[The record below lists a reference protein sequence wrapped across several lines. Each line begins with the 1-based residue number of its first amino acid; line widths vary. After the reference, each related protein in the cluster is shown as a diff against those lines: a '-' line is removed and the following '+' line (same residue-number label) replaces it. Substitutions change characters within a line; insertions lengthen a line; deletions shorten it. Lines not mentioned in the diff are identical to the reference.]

1 MRSRESCP
9 ILETSGELFIMVLTR
24 DNGKE
29 TCPFGLLF
37 SAMAISYFQNELNS
51 ENAKPETLFIFA
63 HLHPNSVLKFSKEN
77 CEIIP
82 VI

>member
-9 ILETSGELFIMVLTR
+9 ILETSGELFIIVLTR

-37 SAMAISYFQNELNS
+37 SAMAINYIQNELNS
-51 ENAKPETLFIFA
+51 DNAKTEILCIFA
-63 HLHPNSVLKFSKEN
+63 HLHPNSVLKISKEN

-82 VI
+82 VT

>member
-1 MRSRESCP
+1 
-9 ILETSGELFIMVLTR
+9 
-24 DNGKE
+24 
-29 TCPFGLLF
+29 
-37 SAMAISYFQNELNS
+37 MAISYFQNELKS

-82 VI
+82 VIWKFRDTEMLCYGCV